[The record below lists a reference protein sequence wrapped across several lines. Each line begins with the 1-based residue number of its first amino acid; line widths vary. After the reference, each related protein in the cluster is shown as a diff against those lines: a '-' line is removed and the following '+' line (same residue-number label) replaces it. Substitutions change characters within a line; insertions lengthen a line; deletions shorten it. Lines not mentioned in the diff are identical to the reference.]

1 MATAAAEAAA
11 VGVQL
16 VCEHEGWVVDEEE
29 QGKGLMGWSRCSIAG
44 ERSSAVAVAVAVG
57 HFGAAEELG

>member
-1 MATAAAEAAA
+1 
-11 VGVQL
+11 L